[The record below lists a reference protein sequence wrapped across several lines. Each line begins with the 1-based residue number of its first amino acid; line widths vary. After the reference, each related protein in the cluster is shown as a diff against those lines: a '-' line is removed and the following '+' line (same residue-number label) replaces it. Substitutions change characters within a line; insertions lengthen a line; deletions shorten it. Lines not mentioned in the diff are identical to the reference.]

1 MMPTTVIAASSDS
14 TTAKAKPRRAPIFKF
29 FIVISSLGGRQSEAA
44 CCVTIVN
51 RFESLGREIVTV
63 AEKWALL
70 AHRCA
75 SGSPA
80 TTSVSVNNFLD
91 EVGIKDPAGVFFPG
105 HAKILMEQAVLPCQT
120 VVPARHIVVD
130 LGDSGSA
137 GQAKF
142 NKALLNH
149 IVFARPVLSVGQ

>member
-44 CCVTIVN
+44 CCVTIIN
-51 RFESLGREIVTV
+51 RFESLEL
-63 AEKWALL
+63 EMLL
-70 AHRCA
+70 WLR
-75 SGSPA
+75 SGHCSP
-80 TTSVSVNNFLD
+80 TLR
-91 EVGIKDPAGVFFPG
+91 IRQPCYDPAGVFFPG
-105 HAKILMEQAVLPCQT
+105 HAKILMELAVLPCQT

-142 NKALLNH
+142 NKALPNH
-149 IVFARPVLSVGQ
+149 IVFAPFLPVLSVGQ